1 MRKEYGPVFRV
12 RRSAVWLVLIS
23 AGAVWC
29 VPVVAQANEAD
40 DLKAMSAELEML
52 KQSYINEV
60 RRLREVD
67 ARLLAVQ
74 ARLKAAGIQPEGTMT
89 QTGQQTAEGAA
100 TVGGSD
106 GGNGARTAHEGQ
118 SVGHTAAD
126 KEKATKRSVDDFLQ
140 QEHVAFDRRFVMEGG
155 VTYSRY
161 DRNQLALN
169 GFLALDSIFLG
180 NISVDKVASDT
191 LTYSLAARYS
201 LTPRWNIGVSV
212 PFLQRQITY
221 QKGGAGGA
229 ASSYAELSQGSSVT
243 PGDTTLNL
251 SYRLLP
257 ETDNRPDIV
266 LTGSVIAPTGRSPY
280 GISWETINA
289 GQDAS
294 GNSFV
299 QFSVPTK
306 QATGNGLW
314 GYGASLSMVKTM
326 DPALVFANL
335 GYTGYLSR
343 HFKDIGIDPNVQN
356 PGRVKLGESFSY
368 TLGLAFALNDRT
380 SLSLAVSDQIS
391 RQAKIKYDGQR
402 WQSLIGS
409 NANAATFSLG
419 MTYALNKRTTLV
431 TTLGVGLTPDAPD
444 FTLGIKVP
452 FIL

>member
-1 MRKEYGPVFRV
+1 MRKEHVMQTGLKQGLAL
-12 RRSAVWLVLIS
+12 AVSVGL
-23 AGAVWC
+23 GM
-29 VPVVAQANEAD
+29 VAAPQATQANEVD
-40 DLKAMSAELEML
+40 DVNALSAELQTLRE
-52 KQSYINEV
+52 SYVKEV

-67 ARLLAVQ
+67 ARLLAIQ
-74 ARLKAAGIQPEGTMT
+74 AQLKAAGVQPDG
-89 QTGQQTAEGAA
+89 QTTRAEPSGGPTAASSN
-100 TVGGSD
+100 T
-106 GGNGARTAHEGQ
+106 TAGET
-118 SVGHTAAD
+118 SEVGHTAAD

-140 QEHVAFDRRFVMEGG
+140 QEHVAFDRRLVIEGG
-155 VTYSRY
+155 ITYSRY

-201 LTPRWNIGVSV
+201 LTPRWNIGVST

-221 QKGGAGGA
+221 QKGGAGGSA
-229 ASSYAELSQGSSVT
+229 ASYAELSQGSTVT
-243 PGDTTLNL
+243 PGDTTFNL

-257 ETDNRPDIV
+257 ETQDWPDIV
-266 LTGSVIAPTGRSPY
+266 LTGSVIAPTGRAPY

-314 GYGASLSMVKTM
+314 GYGVSLSMVKTM
-326 DPALVFANL
+326 DPALIFTNF

-343 HFKDIGIDPNVQN
+343 HFNDIGIDPSVQN

-368 TLGLAFALNDRT
+368 ALGLAFALNDRA
-380 SLSLAVSDQIS
+380 SLSLSVSDQIS
-391 RQAKIKYDGQR
+391 RQARIKYDGQP
-402 WQSLIGS
+402 WQALIGS
-409 NANAATFSLG
+409 NANAATFNLG

-444 FTLGIKVP
+444 FTLGIKIP

>member
-1 MRKEYGPVFRV
+1 MKKENGHRMLVGSSV
-12 RRSAVWLVLIS
+12 ALAVLVGMGSI
-23 AGAVWC
+23 C

-40 DLKAMSAELEML
+40 DLKAMRAELETL
-52 KQSYINEV
+52 KQSYISEV

-74 ARLKAAGIQPEGTMT
+74 AKLKAAGVEPDGKTT
-89 QTGQQTAEGAA
+89 QAVQEPA
-100 TVGGSD
+100 GGSTT
-106 GGNGARTAHEGQ
+106 GSASGNGTTSAGEGD

-126 KEKATKRSVDDFLQ
+126 KEKATKRSIDDFLQ
-140 QEHVAFDRRFVMEGG
+140 QEHVAFDRQFVIEGG

-169 GFLALDSIFLG
+169 GFLALDAIFLG

-201 LTPRWNIGVSV
+201 LTPRWNVGVSI

-221 QKGGAGGA
+221 QKGGAGGSA
-229 ASSYAELSQGSSVT
+229 ASYAELSQGSSVT
-243 PGDTTLNL
+243 PGDTTMNL

-257 ETDNRPDIV
+257 ETDSRPDIV
-266 LTGSVIAPTGRSPY
+266 LTGSVIAPTARAPY

-289 GQDAS
+289 GKDAS

-314 GYGASLSMVKTM
+314 GYGVSLSMVKTM
-326 DPALVFANL
+326 DPALVFANF

-343 HFKDIGIDPNVQN
+343 HFRDIGIDPSVQN

-368 TLGLAFALNDRT
+368 ALGLAFALNDRT
-380 SLSLAVSDQIS
+380 SLSVAVSDQIS
-391 RQAKIKYDGQR
+391 RQAKIKYDGQS

-409 NANAATFSLG
+409 NANAATFNLG
-419 MTYALNKRTTLV
+419 MTYALNKKTTLV

-444 FTLGIKVP
+444 FTLGIKIP
-452 FIL
+452 FVL

>member
-1 MRKEYGPVFRV
+1 MQTGLKQGLAL
-12 RRSAVWLVLIS
+12 AVSVGL
-23 AGAVWC
+23 GM
-29 VPVVAQANEAD
+29 VAAPQATQANEVD
-40 DLKAMSAELEML
+40 DVNALSAELQTLRE
-52 KQSYINEV
+52 SYVKEV

-67 ARLLAVQ
+67 ARLLAIQ
-74 ARLKAAGIQPEGTMT
+74 AQLKAAGVQPDG
-89 QTGQQTAEGAA
+89 QTTRAEPSGGPTAASSN
-100 TVGGSD
+100 T
-106 GGNGARTAHEGQ
+106 TAGET
-118 SVGHTAAD
+118 SEVGHTAAD

-140 QEHVAFDRRFVMEGG
+140 QEHVAFDRRLVIEGG
-155 VTYSRY
+155 ITYSRY

-201 LTPRWNIGVSV
+201 LTPRWNIGVST

-221 QKGGAGGA
+221 QKGGAGGSA
-229 ASSYAELSQGSSVT
+229 ASYAELSQGSTVT
-243 PGDTTLNL
+243 PGDTTFNL

-257 ETDNRPDIV
+257 ETQDWPDIV
-266 LTGSVIAPTGRSPY
+266 LTGSVIAPTGRAPY

-314 GYGASLSMVKTM
+314 GYGVSLSMVKTM
-326 DPALVFANL
+326 DPALIFTNF

-343 HFKDIGIDPNVQN
+343 HFNDIGIDPSVQN

-368 TLGLAFALNDRT
+368 ALGLAFALNDRA
-380 SLSLAVSDQIS
+380 SLSLSVSDQIS
-391 RQAKIKYDGQR
+391 RQARIKYDGQP
-402 WQSLIGS
+402 WQALIGS
-409 NANAATFSLG
+409 NANAATFNLG

-444 FTLGIKVP
+444 FTLGIKIP

>member
-1 MRKEYGPVFRV
+1 MRKEHVMQTGLKQGLAL
-12 RRSAVWLVLIS
+12 AVSVGL
-23 AGAVWC
+23 GM
-29 VPVVAQANEAD
+29 VAAPQATQANEVD
-40 DLKAMSAELEML
+40 DVNALSAELQTLRE
-52 KQSYINEV
+52 SYVKEV

-67 ARLLAVQ
+67 ARLLAIQ
-74 ARLKAAGIQPEGTMT
+74 AQLKAAGVQPDG
-89 QTGQQTAEGAA
+89 QTTRSELSGGPTAASSNA
-100 TVGGSD
+100 TAGETS
-106 GGNGARTAHEGQ
+106 E
-118 SVGHTAAD
+118 VGHTAAD

-140 QEHVAFDRRFVMEGG
+140 QEHVAFDRRLVIEGG

-201 LTPRWNIGVSV
+201 LTPRWNIGVST

-221 QKGGAGGA
+221 QKGGAGGSA
-229 ASSYAELSQGSSVT
+229 ASYAELSQGSTVT
-243 PGDTTLNL
+243 PGDTTFNL

-257 ETDNRPDIV
+257 ETQDWPDIV
-266 LTGSVIAPTGRSPY
+266 LTGSVIAPTGRAPY

-314 GYGASLSMVKTM
+314 GYGVSLSMVKTM
-326 DPALVFANL
+326 DPALIFTNF

-343 HFKDIGIDPNVQN
+343 HFNDIGIDPSVQN

-368 TLGLAFALNDRT
+368 ALGLAFALNDRA
-380 SLSLAVSDQIS
+380 SLSLSVSDQIS
-391 RQAKIKYDGQR
+391 RQARIKYDGQP

-409 NANAATFSLG
+409 NANAATFNLG

-444 FTLGIKVP
+444 FTLGIKIP

>member
-1 MRKEYGPVFRV
+1 MRKEHVMQTGLKQGLAL
-12 RRSAVWLVLIS
+12 AVSVGL
-23 AGAVWC
+23 GM
-29 VPVVAQANEAD
+29 VAAPQPTQANEVD
-40 DLKAMSAELEML
+40 DVNALSAELKTLRE
-52 KQSYINEV
+52 SYVNEV

-67 ARLLAVQ
+67 ARLLAIQ
-74 ARLKAAGIQPEGTMT
+74 AQLKAAGVQPDG
-89 QTGQQTAEGAA
+89 QTTRAEPSGGPTAASSNA
-100 TVGGSD
+100 TSGETS
-106 GGNGARTAHEGQ
+106 E
-118 SVGHTAAD
+118 VGHTAAD

-140 QEHVAFDRRFVMEGG
+140 QEHVAFDRRLVIEGG
-155 VTYSRY
+155 ITYSRY

-201 LTPRWNIGVSV
+201 LTPRWNIGVST

-221 QKGGAGGA
+221 QKGGAGGSA
-229 ASSYAELSQGSSVT
+229 ASYAELSQGSTVT
-243 PGDTTLNL
+243 PGDTTFNL

-257 ETDNRPDIV
+257 ETQDWPDIV
-266 LTGSVIAPTGRSPY
+266 LTGSVIAPTGRAPY

-314 GYGASLSMVKTM
+314 GYGVSLSMVKTM
-326 DPALVFANL
+326 DPALIFTNF

-343 HFKDIGIDPNVQN
+343 HFNDIGIDPSVQN

-368 TLGLAFALNDRT
+368 ALGLAFALNDRA
-380 SLSLAVSDQIS
+380 SLSLSVSDQIS
-391 RQAKIKYDGQR
+391 RQARIKYDGQP
-402 WQSLIGS
+402 WQALIGS
-409 NANAATFSLG
+409 NANAATFNLG

-444 FTLGIKVP
+444 FTLGIKIP

>member
-1 MRKEYGPVFRV
+1 MTKEYGHQIWVGSSV
-12 RRSAVWLVLIS
+12 ALAVMVGIGS
-23 AGAVWC
+23 ICA
-29 VPVVAQANEAD
+29 PVVAQANEAD
-40 DLKAMSAELEML
+40 DLKAMSVELETL

-74 ARLKAAGIQPEGTMT
+74 AKLKAAGVEPDGKTTQAEQQPS
-89 QTGQQTAEGAA
+89 A
-100 TVGGSD
+100 
-106 GGNGARTAHEGQ
+106 GGNDTASAGEGD

-126 KEKATKRSVDDFLQ
+126 KEKATKRSIDDFLQ
-140 QEHVAFDRRFVMEGG
+140 QEHVAFDRQFVIEGG

-169 GFLALDSIFLG
+169 GFLALDAIFLG

-201 LTPRWNIGVSV
+201 LTPRWNIGVST

-221 QKGGAGGA
+221 QKGGAGGSA
-229 ASSYAELSQGSSVT
+229 ASYAELSQGSSVT
-243 PGDTTLNL
+243 PGDTTMNL

-257 ETDNRPDIV
+257 ETDSRPDIV
-266 LTGSVIAPTGRSPY
+266 LTASVIAPTGRAPY

-289 GQDAS
+289 GKDAS

-314 GYGASLSMVKTM
+314 GYGASVSMVKTM
-326 DPALVFANL
+326 DPALVFANF

-343 HFKDIGIDPNVQN
+343 HFHDIGIDPSVQN

-368 TLGLAFALNDRT
+368 ALGLAFALNDRT
-380 SLSLAVSDQIS
+380 SLSMAVSDQIS
-391 RQAKIKYDGQR
+391 RQAKIKYDGQS

-409 NANAATFSLG
+409 NANAATFNLG
-419 MTYALNKRTTLV
+419 MTYALNKKTTLV